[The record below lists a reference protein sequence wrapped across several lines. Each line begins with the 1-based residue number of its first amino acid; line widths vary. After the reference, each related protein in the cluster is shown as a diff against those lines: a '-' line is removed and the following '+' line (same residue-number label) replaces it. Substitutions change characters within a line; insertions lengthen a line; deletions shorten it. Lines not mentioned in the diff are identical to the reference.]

1 MAVCAIQ
8 NNSNQKSGKLSY
20 FGSMIIGAISGYSL
34 KWALPITS
42 QEKDER
48 YNSELSKIRLNVKKA
63 RMDEIEIIRKEASTI
78 PGADEFLKMHDNGKL
93 LYREIKK
100 CNGALSEKLMIL
112 LTRVNDVAI
121 NTRIIGI
128 KTVKSFT
135 KSIRP
140 TGAFLVIGTG
150 IALGIAL
157 INNIAK
163 VASKSS

>member
-8 NNSNQKSGKLSY
+8 NNSNQKSDKLSY
-20 FGSMIIGAISGYSL
+20 FGSMIIGAVSGYSL

-63 RMDEIEIIRKEASTI
+63 RIEEIEAIRKEASTT
-78 PGADEFLKMHDNGKL
+78 PGADEFLHMYDNERL
-93 LYREIKK
+93 IYREIKK
-100 CNGALSEKLMIL
+100 YNGSLSEKLMTL
-112 LTRVNDVAI
+112 LTRVNDSAI
-121 NTRIIGI
+121 KARTVGI
-128 KTVKSFT
+128 QTVKSFT

-140 TGAFLVIGTG
+140 TGGFIAIGAG

-157 INNIAK
+157 INNISK
-163 VASKSS
+163 EASKS